1 MKKLVALVAI
11 VVLLALAAPGIAGF
25 AAKSIAEDRVVFFNS
40 EYNDIG
46 IIKLENYQRNWF
58 SSSAVISARFSD
70 SYRDQFMA
78 MINADLANEA
88 DIIELYKTALDGKLL
103 FTVTLNHGPVMVND
117 GMKMGLGS
125 ATTELD
131 ASSGDLKRLR
141 EYLGVPYLLRQ
152 YSQLGFSGLTSFYGD
167 APPFKVDQATTVVQF
182 SGFNYEGTANI
193 YNGNIIVD
201 AGYDDLSFDALS
213 GKTTISGFS
222 YTGNHQL
229 IQPAVWVGMG
239 RLGLASVLAEDALGE
254 EVFSMKNLSLDM
266 NVDVDSSGQTVNMDA
281 LYAIEKV
288 TGAGDLDVTD
298 VSFALR
304 FGRLDITALND
315 IVEMNQTVQISDV
328 PPEDLRAAV
337 YQLAAASPTFEF
349 GPLQTQWQTESFNAG
364 LNVSFDGAGLPE
376 YESFSIAD
384 TALWLQIIN
393 GDAYIDMSDQ
403 MALTLAAEYSAN
415 QLIAA
420 IQAQGRT
427 ADPAEIEKVAREQAP
442 VLLYNFIQQGIFEK
456 TDAGYS
462 GNVTLRD
469 GSIEINGN
477 PMPLGAM

>member
-1 MKKLVALVAI
+1 MKKLVALVII
-11 VVLLALAAPGIAGF
+11 VFLLAVAAPGIAGF

-70 SYRDQFMA
+70 SYRDEFMA

-152 YSQLGFSGLTSFYGD
+152 YSQFGFSGATNFYGD
-167 APPFKVDQATTVVQF
+167 APPFEVDQATNVIQF

-193 YNGNIIVD
+193 YNGKIIFE

-229 IQPAVWVGMG
+229 IQPAVWVGAG

-254 EVFSMKNLSLDM
+254 EVFSMENLSLGM
-266 NVDVDSSGQTVNMDA
+266 NVDVDSSGETVNMDA

-288 TGAGDLDVTD
+288 TGAGDLDVDD

-304 FGRLDITALND
+304 FGRLDIAALND
-315 IVEMNQTVQISDV
+315 IVEMNQSGRISDI
-328 PPEDLRAAV
+328 PPEELRAAV
-337 YQLAAASPTFEF
+337 YRLAAASPTFEF
-349 GPLQTQWQTESFNAG
+349 GPLETKWQTESFSAG
-364 LNVSFDGAGLPE
+364 LNVSFNGADLPE

-403 MALTLAAEYSAN
+403 MALILAAEYTAN
-415 QLIAA
+415 QLVSA
-420 IQAQGRT
+420 IQTQGRT

-456 TDAGYS
+456 TDVGYS
-462 GNVTLRD
+462 GSVTLRD

-477 PMPLGAM
+477 PMPLGPM